1 MIEITP
7 VEMFTCGPAA
17 TVAPIVFSALMG
29 MSAARKA
36 KKAQRA
42 SQAELARQKTLLE
55 AGLAKAQ
62 PGAPGVQ
69 KAGRRV
75 ASLYGQGGRASTITG
90 GRFGA
95 AEDVERRTLL
105 GG

>member
-7 VEMFTCGPAA
+7 VEMFTCDPGTMAVMA
-17 TVAPIVFSALMG
+17 FSALSS

-36 KKAQRA
+36 KRAQRA
-42 SQAELARQKTLLE
+42 SQAELGRQKTLLE

-62 PGAPGVQ
+62 PGAPGGQ
-69 KAGRRV
+69 QAGRRV

-90 GRFGA
+90 GSFGSPA
-95 AEDVERRTLL
+95 DVERQTLL